1 MIQIIFKKPAL
12 TTYYLAIMTG
22 GRLKIGFKKW
32 YFPSDAGFKLI
43 SKFTLATFI
52 MYENMGEGK

>member
-12 TTYYLAIMTG
+12 ATYYLAIMTD
-22 GRLKIGFKKW
+22 GRLKIGFKNGI
-32 YFPSDAGFKLI
+32 SLLMQVFKLI

>member
-1 MIQIIFKKPAL
+1 MIQIIFKKRAL

-22 GRLKIGFKKW
+22 EGLEIGFKNVI
-32 YFPSDAGFKLI
+32 SLLMQVLNLI